1 MDETKRSK
9 IMTDHLIEI
18 TLILAVIANIAL
30 IIILKRIALKNRD
43 HKTTNTDIE
52 NLLKSEFSSNREEY
66 SKSARSLREEITHN
80 INNFNKAITDSFANL
95 STTQGARFEDFQ
107 KNLEK
112 LSAKGL
118 EAQISLRDIVEKK
131 LEKIQNDNEK
141 QLEKMR
147 STVEEKLQGTL
158 EKRLSESFQQVENNL
173 RQVHKGLGEMK
184 HLAQGVGDLKK
195 VLTNVKTR
203 GTWGEFQLGNI
214 LEEVL
219 SPEQYDKNVAIKR
232 NSMER
237 VEYAVK
243 LPGQGL
249 KEESIYL
256 PIDSKFPQEDYQRL
270 LEAQEQSNH
279 SAMEAASSRLDSS
292 IKKEARTIKEKYIY
306 PPKTTDFAVMFLPTE
321 GLYAEILRRPGLAE
335 SIQRDHRV
343 IITGPTNFAA
353 LLNSLSVG
361 FRTLAIQKRS
371 SEVWKLLGAVKTH
384 FGTFSTLLEGVQK
397 KLDEASNKMER
408 VGKKSKA
415 IERSLSNV
423 EELPTSQSN
432 FLIPEENE
440 RL

>member
-1 MDETKRSK
+1 
-9 IMTDHLIEI
+9 MTEHLIEI
-18 TLILAVIANIAL
+18 ALLLAVVANIVL
-30 IIILKRIALKNRD
+30 IIILKRNTAQNRD
-43 HKTTNTDIE
+43 VDIE
-52 NLLKSEFSSNREEY
+52 NLLKSEFLSNREEY

-80 INNFNKAITDSFANL
+80 INNFNKTITDSFTNL
-95 STTQGARFEDFQ
+95 STSQGVRFEDFQ

-112 LSAKGL
+112 LSERGL
-118 EAQISLRDIVEKK
+118 EAQVSLRDIVEKK
-131 LEKIQNDNEK
+131 LEKIQDDNEK

-184 HLAQGVGDLKK
+184 NLAQGVGDLKK
-195 VLTNVKTR
+195 VLTNVKSR
-203 GTWGEFQLGNI
+203 GMWGEFQLGNI

-219 SPEQYDKNVAIKR
+219 SPEQYEKNVAVKR

-249 KEESIYL
+249 KKGECVYL

-270 LEAQEQSNH
+270 LEAQEQSDH
-279 SAMEAASSRLDSS
+279 SAVEAASSSLESS
-292 IKKEARTIKEKYIY
+292 MKREARTIKVKYIS
-306 PPKTTDFAVMFLPTE
+306 PPQTTDFAVMFLPTE

-335 SIQRDHRV
+335 SIQRDHR
-343 IITGPTNFAA
+343 IIVTGPTNFAA

-384 FGTFSTLLEGVQK
+384 FGTFSTLLDGVQK
-397 KLDEASNKMER
+397 KLDEASNKMEK
-408 VGKKSKA
+408 VSKKSKT
-415 IERSLSNV
+415 IERSLGKV

-432 FLIPEENE
+432 FFIPEENGSYVDE
-440 RL
+440 FKD